1 MDTAVV
7 SAVWYDIH
15 RAVGVIAVI
24 VDSPR
29 LLYDDW
35 IHFRQEDT
43 IDLKVEYQYIRY
55 YFLKPTRCGGKVNQ
69 NTAEIE
75 HAPSS
80 TQHISY
86 RQNLLFAISLIANSL
101 SLIPLLIRY
110 VFAPVLQLQYSPGFC
125 KSLIERVY
133 NWKFK
138 NQNWPILFFLNLTI
152 ARSQSFP

>member
-7 SAVWYDIH
+7 RAVWYDIH

-24 VDSPR
+24 VDSPL

-43 IDLKVEYQYIRY
+43 IDLKVLYQYIRY
-55 YFLKPTRCGGKVNQ
+55 YFLKPTRCGGIVNQ

-80 TQHISY
+80 TYGSIYPTGRTFSSKFTFRH
-86 RQNLLFAISLIANSL
+86 FANSK
-101 SLIPLLIRY
+101 
-110 VFAPVLQLQYSPGFC
+110 FAQFDSTSYQMCICSCAPATIQSGFLQISH
-125 KSLIERVY
+125 
-133 NWKFK
+133 
-138 NQNWPILFFLNLTI
+138 
-152 ARSQSFP
+152 

>member
-7 SAVWYDIH
+7 RAVWYDIH
-15 RAVGVIAVI
+15 RAVGVISVI

-35 IHFRQEDT
+35 IHFRWEDT

-80 TQHISY
+80 
-86 RQNLLFAISLIANSL
+86 
-101 SLIPLLIRY
+101 P
-110 VFAPVLQLQYSPGFC
+110 
-125 KSLIERVY
+125 
-133 NWKFK
+133 
-138 NQNWPILFFLNLTI
+138 
-152 ARSQSFP
+152 